1 MKISLPDHGM
11 KILLTGIF
19 LYLSSTA
26 SAQLSAAIHYAADA
40 SLGKDT
46 LTYNDAGFGPS
57 ALTIAMLAEDDTHL
71 QSNLALQLSRPDER
85 KVLMGYLQQ
94 LELDNGL
101 RSNQSNSKKLYR
113 LARLFARLKFYP
125 LAMKCFLKS
134 MRNDKN
140 NSTLSLDNTQTDSI
154 GSIFMNI
161 KDDSLVNAQAV
172 ILKTK
177 KSKATNYKRISSTFN
192 DRKTAV
198 AYALLF
204 HVQQPVPGKRKIFV
218 FSNTGHT
225 FITLI
230 KYNAD
235 STYVSCS
242 FGFYPKKDQI
252 FSATPAYPSTSAQ
265 FKNDAAHQWDEV
277 VGKFI
282 SKRRFDRILKLTK
295 RYDEL
300 EYHLSSNNCTDF
312 SLQAAA
318 MAGINISDTR
328 GKWPLGSGN
337 NPAYT
342 GQSIING
349 TFTNAD
355 AAQAYGLFSN
365 INTTVK

>member
-1 MKISLPDHGM
+1 MKISLPDHGI

-19 LYLSSTA
+19 LYFSSTA
-26 SAQLSAAIHYAADA
+26 SAQLSAAIHYPADV
-40 SLGKDT
+40 SFGKDT
-46 LTYNDAGFGPS
+46 LTYNDAGSGSS
-57 ALTIAMLAEDDTHL
+57 ALTIAMLAEDDNQL

-94 LELDNGL
+94 LELDNSFH
-101 RSNQSNSKKLYR
+101 SNQSNSKKLYR
-113 LARLFARLKFYP
+113 LASLFARLKFYP

-134 MRNDKN
+134 MQKDKN
-140 NSTLSLDNTQTDSI
+140 NSTPNPDSTHSI
-154 GSIFMNI
+154 GGVSMNI
-161 KDDSLVNAQAV
+161 KDDSLITAQAV
-172 ILKTK
+172 ILKIK

-192 DRKTAV
+192 DGKPAI

-204 HVQQPVPGKRKIFV
+204 HVKQPVPGKRKIFV

-282 SKRRFDRILKLTK
+282 SKRRFDRILKLTR
-295 RYDEL
+295 RYNEL

-318 MAGINISDTR
+318 MAGINISDTS